1 MSQFMRRTPSIPLS
15 VVLVR
20 EAIAKVT
27 LPRFKL
33 VLLAILVVAC
43 MFFPGSVPVA
53 SATPGVI
60 HRVTGFSGAWGIAF
74 SPDGTY
80 AYVTNRSSTTI
91 SKLDLSSNPPA
102 IVDTIAVG
110 SGPIGVAFTPDGT
123 KAYVTNGVSRTI
135 SVVDT
140 ATSLTVGTIPSGT
153 NVFRVIFNSNGT
165 RAYVG
170 IDGTNEAQIID
181 ATTDTEIARVSVSRS
196 SGGVA
201 LTPDEATLYVSAWSG
216 ADVSL
221 IDLATNTRRKQIS
234 VGSGAMGVAAHP
246 DGSKVYVS
254 SSEGVSVI
262 STETETRT
270 KTVAGIS
277 GTYPLAIAPDGGE
290 VYAATSGGTIYVV
303 DTTSDTLVRT
313 ISTSGSYQLAVSPDC
328 SRVITVIGDT
338 ATIVDT
344 ERDCSSNTVTF
355 DANEGTGSMPAQSG
369 SASSTLTS
377 NTFARTGYNFAGW
390 NSAADGSGTAY
401 AEGATY
407 DFSANLTFYAQWT
420 AVAVIFDA
428 NEGTGSMSAQSGS
441 SSSTLTSNTFTRT
454 GYTFA
459 SWNSAADGSG
469 TTYAAGATYD
479 FSANLNLYAQW
490 SVVVAAPASGGEA
503 SEAAAKPVAPA
514 RASLAVVPRRV
525 VELGVRVAPV
535 ALPRDAQGAKS
546 SRPVAL
552 VGGQEVVVKSEA
564 KGSQAARYGAGKFV
578 LDMGV
583 EESDGT
589 VDSVAGMPSVK
600 IGRGGSAAVK
610 GSGLQPSS
618 RMQVFLP
625 AADGSFI
632 ELPPVLVGTDGSFD
646 AALTFATPER
656 QRPLP
661 IGKQFIQMFGVDED
675 GNQTVLEI
683 PVTISQ
689 PLPVPEINRVSG
701 ERPVLSP
708 GQSVAFNAGTPET
721 VSLSRADETLSVVGE
736 GWSFT
741 VKDSLSNGN
750 SQNLAFTRDAPMVF
764 AGAGFMPGTRAD
776 VWLFSEPTLM
786 GTVDIAA
793 DGTFEASFAVDSNFV
808 PTGNH
813 TLQIQGV
820 GDDGFVRAANLGVV
834 VGDLADTPL
843 VPPGVD
849 PFSWLPLILIA
860 TALGGIVTLVG
871 VVVAMS
877 RRRRLVGRL
886 LPVG

>member
-1 MSQFMRRTPSIPLS
+1 VSQFMRRTPSIPPS

-20 EAIAKVT
+20 EAIANAT
-27 LPRFKL
+27 RPRFKL
-33 VLLAILVVAC
+33 VLLAMLVVAC
-43 MFFPGSVPVA
+43 VFFPGSVPIA

-60 HRVTGFSGAWGIAF
+60 HSVTGFSGASGIAI

-91 SKLDLSSNPPA
+91 SKLDLTSDTPA
-102 IVDTIAVG
+102 IVDTIEVG

-123 KAYVTNGVSRTI
+123 KAYVTNGGAQTI

-140 ATSLTVGTIPSGT
+140 AAGREVQTIPSGS
-153 NVFRVIFNSNGT
+153 NVFRVIFNSDGT

-170 IDGTNEAQIID
+170 IDGTNQAQIID
-181 ATTDTEIARVSVSRS
+181 ATTDTEIVRVSVSRS

-216 ADVSL
+216 GDVSL
-221 IDLATNTRRKQIS
+221 IDLSNNQNRKQIA

-254 SSEGVSVI
+254 SSAGVSVI

-270 KTVAGIS
+270 TTVAGIS

-290 VYAATSGGTIYVV
+290 VYAATWGGTLYFV

-313 ISTSGSYQLAVSPDC
+313 ISTSGAYQLAVSPDC
-328 SRVITVIGDT
+328 SRVITVSGST

-355 DANEGTGSMPAQSG
+355 EANEGTGSMSAQTGSS
-369 SASSTLTS
+369 SASLTS
-377 NTFARTGYNFAGW
+377 NTFTRTGYSFAGW
-390 NSAADGSGTAY
+390 NSAANGTGTAY

-407 DFSANLTFYAQWT
+407 DFSANLT
-420 AVAVIFDA
+420 
-428 NEGTGSMSAQSGS
+428 
-441 SSSTLTSNTFTRT
+441 
-454 GYTFA
+454 
-459 SWNSAADGSG
+459 
-469 TTYAAGATYD
+469 
-479 FSANLNLYAQW
+479 LYAQW
-490 SVVVAAPASGGEA
+490 SVVVVAPSSGGEA
-503 SEAAAKPVAPA
+503 PEAAAKPVAPA
-514 RASLAVVPRRV
+514 RAPLVVVPRRV
-525 VELGVRVAPV
+525 VELGARVAPV
-535 ALPRDAQGAKS
+535 ALPRDAQGTKS
-546 SRPVAL
+546 SQPVAL
-552 VGGQEVVVKSEA
+552 IGGEAVVVKSEA
-564 KGSQAARYGAGKFV
+564 KGSQAARFGAGKFV

-589 VDSVAGMPSVK
+589 VESVAGMPYMK

-646 AALTFATPER
+646 AAVTFGTPER

-721 VSLSRADETLSVVGE
+721 VSLSRADDTLSVVGE

-741 VKDSLSNGN
+741 VTDSLSNGN

-808 PTGNH
+808 PTGDH

-849 PFSWLPLILIA
+849 PFSWLPLLLIA
-860 TALGGIVTLVG
+860 TALGGIVALVG
-871 VVVAMS
+871 VMVAMS